1 MEYTREER
9 RIILNELTTKLGLSD
24 KRKLLKQEIYD
35 LVEQEKEF
43 LMQRKQLKNKRER
56 IWILSSKIKTK
67 LEGLIK

>member
-9 RIILNELTTKLGLSD
+9 QIILKQLITKLGLSD

-35 LVEQEKEF
+35 LVEQEKE
-43 LMQRKQLKNKRER
+43 LQMQLKQLKNKRKR
-56 IWILSSKIKTK
+56 IWVLCSEMKIK

>member
-35 LVEQEKEF
+35 LVEQKKES
-43 LMQRKQLKNKRER
+43 LMQLKQLKNKRER
-56 IWILSSKIKTK
+56 IWILCSEIKTK
-67 LEGLIK
+67 SEGLIK